1 MRPPMTKRKLRS
13 RIRSKLTNDLRLPK
27 YRGKDRLRGHCYVA
41 SEAFFHLAGGKDAGY
56 KPMTVRHECVVHWY
70 LLGPEGVVDLTV
82 DQFDTPVP
90 YHFGRGRGFLTKE
103 PSKRAR
109 ILMERVNGLQ

>member
-1 MRPPMTKRKLRS
+1 MTKRKLRNS
-13 RIRSKLTNDLRLPK
+13 IRRNLTDDLRLSK
-27 YRGKDRLRGHCYVA
+27 YQGKNRLRGHCYVA
-41 SEAFFHLAGGKDAGY
+41 SEAFFHLAGGKRAGY

-70 LLGPEGVVDLTV
+70 LLGPEGEVVDLTAE
-82 DQFDTPVP
+82 QFNTPVP

-109 ILMERVNGLQ
+109 KLMDRI